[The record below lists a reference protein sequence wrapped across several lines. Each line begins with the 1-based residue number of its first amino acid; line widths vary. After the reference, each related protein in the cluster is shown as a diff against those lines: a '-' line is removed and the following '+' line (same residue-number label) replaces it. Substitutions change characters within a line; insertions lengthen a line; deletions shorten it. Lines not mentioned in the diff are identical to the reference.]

1 MHAHVCMYT
10 QVCTHTQPHAHTSK
24 WGRSEML
31 WSVGVIQRKQQRQD
45 RLELGCS
52 TTPSYTGGGTRARRR
67 TVCAYTHAQW
77 DILCKKWQSWDV
89 RRTGKKRGGGV
100 VERTELFF
108 FLFSLSLAWL
118 SSEKVHVLKMFSSE
132 QQAYLSVVV
141 GVCLPWQDE
150 FAAKSGFKFTAC
162 RALTRHP

>member
-1 MHAHVCMYT
+1 MHCRAAQTSVCKHT
-10 QVCTHTQPHAHTSK
+10 QGTHTGK

-31 WSVGVIQRKQQRQD
+31 WSVGVIQRKQQRKD

-52 TTPSYTGGGTRARRR
+52 TTPRYTRGNMGTRTCAWLYSMCTLAHSR
-67 TVCAYTHAQW
+67 TYFV
-77 DILCKKWQSWDV
+77 KWQSRNV
-89 RRTGKKRGGGV
+89 RGIERGESAGKMI
-100 VERTELFF
+100 FF
-108 FLFSLSLAWL
+108 FLSFARL
-118 SSEKVHVLKMFSSE
+118 SSEKVHVLKMFSSDK
-132 QQAYLSVVV
+132 QAYLSLVI